1 MGIRSA
7 LNGFVRTV
15 APLIC
20 KYIQYFIVISPIRKY
35 MQTMQYLLFPCTVDA
50 AYEGALKRTFPIMA
64 VLAALHLPFFVEILV
79 LYRQLGPMTQQEKI
93 KVDKDNEYSET
104 EALLYQ

>member
-1 MGIRSA
+1 
-7 LNGFVRTV
+7 
-15 APLIC
+15 
-20 KYIQYFIVISPIRKY
+20 
-35 MQTMQYLLFPCTVDA
+35 
-50 AYEGALKRTFPIMA
+50 MA

-104 EALLYQ
+104 ETLLYQ